1 MAYDETITE
10 PGHARMSLT
19 SFLALLAAVL
29 FVILARAT
37 IRLWREQ

>member
-10 PGHARMSLT
+10 TRMSLT
-19 SFLALLAAVL
+19 SFLALLAAAL

-37 IRLWREQ
+37 IRLWRDQ